1 MLSCPDRHCG
11 TEFSMAIDSL
21 PGRYLASIPSQHVR
35 KLTSGVL
42 HMAAAD
48 LPGLDVSSRVRARDI
63 QMAGIADVRRR
74 VLMIS
79 SAIDTTDHDI
89 SLTVNLPEPGR
100 WQVIK
105 SVSNL
110 TEQTWVAIQVITDEE
125 SSIVNDPDSAILSRQ
140 FAKSFLTP
148 DQRRL
153 MFYDGEVRPGES
165 LLKMYSLE
173 TLARKPSYS
182 YSQYSPVTADTVE
195 ESTGKLQQM
204 ITDGLPSRPV
214 IELIVPVT
222 VIG

>member
-1 MLSCPDRHCG
+1 
-11 TEFSMAIDSL
+11 
-21 PGRYLASIPSQHVR
+21 
-35 KLTSGVL
+35 
-42 HMAAAD
+42 
-48 LPGLDVSSRVRARDI
+48 
-63 QMAGIADVRRR
+63 
-74 VLMIS
+74 MIS

>member
-1 MLSCPDRHCG
+1 
-11 TEFSMAIDSL
+11 
-21 PGRYLASIPSQHVR
+21 
-35 KLTSGVL
+35 
-42 HMAAAD
+42 MAAAD